1 MADFFFSSVFIINK
15 QKVLVD
21 NRIVKYFNGDLST
34 SEKLTF
40 LREVEE
46 SPELKDEFIS
56 YRNVLGLMALAD
68 NDNDKVI
75 GRQSYNQF
83 MRKQSQRIVYKRFLR
98 VCGYAAMIALLVGG
112 TYVFTVQTQKADIV
126 ELAQNKIYVQ
136 AGQRANIL
144 LSDGTE
150 VWMNANTTMIY
161 PSYFTGSERRIKLS
175 GEAFFKVARNEKKPF
190 IVSTDKLDVKVLG
203 TTFDVSAYE
212 EWGHTSVSLLEG
224 AVEVKVDDK
233 DIVLSPK
240 EVLYHDEE
248 KTVVGKLTDE
258 NSFSWRYGIF
268 TFEKESL
275 SEVMK
280 KLELYFHV
288 QIIVKNEALKQKEF
302 TGKFRQRDGIMD
314 ILKILQKVYSF
325 KIHRDEVNNVIILE

>member
-1 MADFFFSSVFIINK
+1 M
-15 QKVLVD
+15 
-21 NRIVKYFNGDLST
+21 
-34 SEKLTF
+34 
-40 LREVEE
+40 
-46 SPELKDEFIS
+46 
-56 YRNVLGLMALAD
+56 
-68 NDNDKVI
+68 
-75 GRQSYNQF
+75 
-83 MRKQSQRIVYKRFLR
+83 
-98 VCGYAAMIALLVGG
+98 
-112 TYVFTVQTQKADIV
+112 
-126 ELAQNKIYVQ
+126 
-136 AGQRANIL
+136 
-144 LSDGTE
+144 
-150 VWMNANTTMIY
+150 
-161 PSYFTGSERRIKLS
+161 
-175 GEAFFKVARNEKKPF
+175 
-190 IVSTDKLDVKVLG
+190 
-203 TTFDVSAYE
+203 
-212 EWGHTSVSLLEG
+212 SLLEG